1 MGKYA
6 MAVGFAAGYLLGAKA
21 GKERYQQI
29 TDQTRQLME
38 RPQVKRVTEQVS
50 SKVSAAKERATT
62 AARSKPDAPLAMPS
76 EPTVVPPVDAAAMP
90 PDPTVLPG
98 ETPPSR
104 RRRHRRSRDPL
115 S

>member
-1 MGKYA
+1 MRKLS
-6 MAVGFAAGYLLGAKA
+6 MAVGFAAGYVLGAKA

-29 TDQTRQLME
+29 SDQTRQLME

-62 AARSKPDAPLAMPS
+62 ASRKPDAPLAMPP